1 MIKHILVPTDGSA
14 QANIGVQYAVAA
26 AKRLGAVVHG
36 LYIVDS
42 KLLEGPYLRDISA
55 SLGQEPYVNHQG
67 KLELIL
73 EERGKVALGQVESA
87 CKKAGVEC
95 KTELHTGMV
104 VSSIVEA
111 SELCDTII
119 MGRSGEHAEWLDS
132 VLGSTTESVARRSK
146 QPLIV
151 TGTPEAAFGRVLAA
165 YDGSDHAKSAL
176 RLAADL
182 VEEWKATLVVLTAG
196 SDDCEAIQQEAREYI
211 EPHKIDAEFVK
222 DSRDAGNA
230 VIAVAKE
237 VGADIVFIGAY
248 GHNII
253 RERILGS
260 TTTFILNNATTP
272 ILLVR

>member
-14 QANIGVQYAVAA
+14 QANVGVDYAVAA

-36 LYIVDS
+36 LYVVDS

-73 EERGKVALGQVESA
+73 EERGKVALGQVETA
-87 CKKAGVEC
+87 CKEAGVEC
-95 KTELHTGMV
+95 KTELRAGMV
-104 VSSIVEA
+104 VNTIVEA
-111 SELCDTII
+111 SELCDIII
-119 MGRSGEHAEWLDS
+119 MGRAGEHAEWLDS
-132 VLGSTTESVARRSK
+132 VLGSTTESVARRSH

-151 TGTPEAAFGRVLAA
+151 TQTAEAKFGKVLAA

-176 RLAADL
+176 RLAADVVQEWDAEL
-182 VEEWKATLVVLTAG
+182 VILSAG
-196 SDDCEAIQQEAREYI
+196 SSATDAVQDEARSYI
-211 EPHKIDAEFVK
+211 EPHNLKVELL
-222 DSRDAGNA
+222 RDDREAGKA
-230 VIAVAKE
+230 VIEVAKD

-260 TTTFILNNATTP
+260 TTTYILNNSPAP
-272 ILLVR
+272 VLLVR